1 MCVPLGTP
9 TSVLLG
15 LALAC
20 HPGPT
25 LAVTALVTALAAGSG
40 QDLAGCLL
48 VLAAVLSGQLS
59 VGWSNDAVDAGRDR
73 ALGRTGKPAVSGDV
87 SVRTL
92 WVAAAVALLACVPLS
107 LANGLL
113 AGGFHLLGVA
123 AAWAYNLGLKAT
135 LLSWAPYA
143 IGFGQFPAFVSLGLP
158 GQPWPAWW
166 SVAAGALLGIGAHLA
181 NVLPD
186 IDGDLET
193 GVHGLPQR
201 LGRRRTLV
209 LTPVFLVA
217 AVAVLWW
224 PAALPAAAL
233 ALAPRLVRHPAAPFQ
248 SAVAVAALAV
258 VLLLVRGTS

>member
-1 MCVPLGTP
+1 M
-9 TSVLLG
+9 LLG

-40 QDLAGCLL
+40 RDPAGCLL
-48 VLAAVLSGQLS
+48 VLAAVLAGQVS

-73 ALGRTGKPAVSGDV
+73 ALGRTGKPVVTGRV
-87 SVRTL
+87 SVATL
-92 WVAAAVALLACVPLS
+92 WAAAFAALLACVPLS
-107 LANGLL
+107 LANGLA

-135 LLSWAPYA
+135 VFSWAPYA

-193 GVHGLPQR
+193 GVRGLPQR
-201 LGRRRTLV
+201 LGRRRTLT

-217 AVAVLWW
+217 AVVVLWW
-224 PAALPAAAL
+224 PAAPLAAAL
-233 ALAPRLVRHPAAPFQ
+233 AFAPRLVRRPSAPFE

-258 VLLLVRGTS
+258 VLLLVRGTG